1 MSRSVSTPLRSVALA
16 AGAVVFGLICGRV
29 AVSHYGIDL
38 IAVLVGVPLLVVIAR
53 RPFLALVCVLGV
65 LASVASYNALPRIPL
80 PGHPPIN
87 LGDVAVL
94 AAVGGTLWRRPW
106 RFWPTPARRFA
117 LALLAVIA
125 LASIS
130 SIRISLESATEARA
144 AVLGYKLL
152 IYLAVALT
160 IGLELSGK
168 QWWKL
173 LDVMVAF
180 AALVSI
186 LSIAG
191 FAVGPVR
198 HVLISLNGTSATTA
212 AQSLA
217 SGGSST
223 VGATGFR
230 IRLPGLYFVYVM
242 AIPTLVLALMLR
254 DRWRPWRLAT
264 VALIVAAI
272 GLSLNRD
279 MYIGV
284 VVGLLVTALLGG
296 RMIRHRVVFA
306 VAATVLTVLVFV
318 LSSVVPAVTR
328 QVATRAG
335 SALSPSQVTTSNS
348 VQGRAV
354 EFSYGLKSIAA
365 HPLDG
370 IGWFQGYGYYI
381 GGEAQIGVE
390 NLYLDLALD
399 YGIPAAVVWLLI
411 PGGLLVFGVLSALRA
426 RRSVDRA
433 LVAAFVGSMV
443 AALLS
448 LLVGSYLQDQASAIG
463 FAALCGLLIGAG
475 LRATALSPPGEPAPP
490 PRANAAA
497 VAA

>member
-1 MSRSVSTPLRSVALA
+1 MSRSVATPVRLVGLAL
-16 AGAVVFGLICGRV
+16 GAVVFGLVCGRI

-38 IAVLVGVPLLVVIAR
+38 VAVLVGVPLVVVVGR
-53 RPFLALVCVLGV
+53 RPFLAVLCVLAV
-65 LASVASYNALPRIPL
+65 LASVTTYGTLPRVPL

-87 LGDVAVL
+87 LGDVVVL

-106 RFWPTPARRFA
+106 RFWPPPARRFA

-130 SIRISLESATEARA
+130 SIRISLQSAAQAREAM
-144 AVLGYKLL
+144 LGYKILL
-152 IYLAVALT
+152 YLAVALT

-173 LDVMVAF
+173 LNVMVAF

-191 FAVGPVR
+191 FASGAVR
-198 HVLISLNGTSATTA
+198 HVLVSFNGTSATTA
-212 AQSLA
+212 AETLA

-223 VGATGFR
+223 VGASGFR

-242 AIPTLVLALMLR
+242 AIPTLVLALALR
-254 DRWRPWRLAT
+254 DRWRPWRFAT

-284 VVGLLVTALLGG
+284 VVGLLITALLGG

-335 SALSPSQVTTSNS
+335 SVLSPTQVTTSNS
-348 VQGRAV
+348 VQGRAL
-354 EFSYGLKSIAA
+354 EFSFGLKAIAA

-381 GGEAQIGVE
+381 NGEPQIGVE

-411 PGGLLVFGVLSALRA
+411 PGGLIVFGVRSALRA

-433 LVAAFVGSMV
+433 LVAAFVGSMG
-443 AALLS
+443 AATCRTRRRPSGLPP
-448 LLVGSYLQDQASAIG
+448 SAG
-463 FAALCGLLIGAG
+463 C
-475 LRATALSPPGEPAPP
+475 
-490 PRANAAA
+490 
-497 VAA
+497 